1 MHISDLMKCS
11 VVGGGVS
18 GLSAAFYLKTLVP
31 SLHVTVHEASAT
43 LGGWI
48 QTTRTENGLVLE
60 HGPRTIRPVGPKG
73 ANTLELVETL
83 GLTSKVKPI
92 LKSHPSA
99 LNRMIYVNG
108 ELHRLPNNL
117 KSLFLRQEPFER

>member
-1 MHISDLMKCS
+1 MKCS
-11 VVGGGVS
+11 VIGGGVS

-31 SLHVTVHEASAT
+31 SLHVTVHEASSA

-48 QTTRTENGLVLE
+48 QTTRTDNGLVLE
-60 HGPRTIRPVGPKG
+60 HGPRTIRPAGPKG

-92 LKSHPSA
+92 LYGHPST

-108 ELHRLPNNL
+108 GLHRLPTSI